1 MNTEN
6 NNTTQAT
13 NSTKSIIL
21 GIGII
26 AILMVLIAS
35 AGFIF
40 FGEKEDIITG
50 QVEVDEIRIAGKVP
64 GRIAEFLVEE
74 GQSVKEGDT
83 LVRIYSPE
91 VLAKLEQAEA
101 AKAAAEAQNQKA
113 IAGARKEQKEGAYE
127 LWQKAQAGLE
137 VAEKSF
143 ARVERLF
150 KEGVVPAQKYDEVL
164 AQLKA
169 MQATERAARS
179 QYDMAINGAQRE
191 DKMAAQALV
200 ARASG
205 AISEVDAYM
214 KESALLA
221 PSAGTVS
228 EIFPHKGE
236 LVGTGAPIMNI
247 ADYTA
252 TRVLCAVREDK
263 LAKIKHGSKLKA
275 TVPALGDKA
284 IELSVV
290 KMKDMGS
297 YATWKATKPRDEHD
311 LRTFELTLKPTTSI
325 EGLLPGMTVVLDKGQ
340 L

>member
-83 LVRIYSPE
+83 LVRIYLPE

-127 LWQKAQAGLE
+127 LWQKAKAGLE

-221 PSAGTVS
+221 SSAGTVS

>member
-6 NNTTQAT
+6 NNTAQTT

-127 LWQKAQAGLE
+127 LWQKAKAGLE

>member
-127 LWQKAQAGLE
+127 LWQKAKAGLE

-143 ARVERLF
+143 ARVEKLF

-247 ADYTA
+247 ADYSA

-297 YATWKATKPRDEHD
+297 YATWKATKPRNEHD

>member
-6 NNTTQAT
+6 NNTAQAT

-127 LWQKAQAGLE
+127 LWQKAKAGLE

-143 ARVERLF
+143 ARVEKLF

-205 AISEVDAYM
+205 AISEVNAYM

-297 YATWKATKPRDEHD
+297 YATWKATKPRNEHD